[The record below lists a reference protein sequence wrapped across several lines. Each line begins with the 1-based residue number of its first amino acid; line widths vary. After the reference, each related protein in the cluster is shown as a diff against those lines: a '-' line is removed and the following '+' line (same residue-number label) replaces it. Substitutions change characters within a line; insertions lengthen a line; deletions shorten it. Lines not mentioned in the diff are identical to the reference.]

1 MRIWLQVT
9 ATAQALVSSI
19 LPPTSAISGYTIKG
33 ELLISPCICL
43 PQQPAHLTSAIAGY
57 GTEAE
62 PLTSPC
68 ICLPKLPA
76 SLTSAI
82 FGYAV
87 QRELLIYPHI
97 CLPKLPARLT
107 SAIAGY
113 VAETSLTSAI
123 AGYVAEASLTSA
135 IAGYV
140 AEASLTAA
148 IAGYVAETSLTS
160 AKAGYVVEVEL
171 LICPCICLPKLL
183 ACLMLSALY
192 NGCNIFQTILFNCWG
207 PWEAICVL
215 CATCFKCSTNHWL
228 KISWFTHSS
237 QVYW

>member
-1 MRIWLQVT
+1 M
-9 ATAQALVSSI
+9 VSSI
-19 LPPTSAISGYTIKG
+19 LPPTSAIAGYTIKG

-43 PQQPAHLTSAIAGY
+43 PQQPARLTSAIAGY

-123 AGYVAEASLTSA
+123 AGYVAEASLT
-135 IAGYV
+135 
-140 AEASLTAA
+140 AA

-183 ACLMLSALY
+183 ACLMLSVPSTMAATFSKPFCLTAGVHERLFVSCVQLVS
-192 NGCNIFQTILFNCWG
+192 NAPQTIGSKLVGSHTALRFIDRSKWKHN
-207 PWEAICVL
+207 
-215 CATCFKCSTNHWL
+215 
-228 KISWFTHSS
+228 
-237 QVYW
+237 